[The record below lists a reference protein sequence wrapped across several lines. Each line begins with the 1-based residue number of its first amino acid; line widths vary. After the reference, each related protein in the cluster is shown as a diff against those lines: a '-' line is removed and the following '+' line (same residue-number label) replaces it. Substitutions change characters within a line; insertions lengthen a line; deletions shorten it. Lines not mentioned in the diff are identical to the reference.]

1 MSETHIHKDIG
12 KDIKWADITLA
23 FTKKELPESE
33 VEFVGEVP
41 AEVVAQYRDEAL
53 AHIASQ
59 LDLPGFRKGHV
70 PTDIALKKVGEVAL
84 LEESVEVLV
93 RDFYPALMLAH
104 HIDAVGRPNINIT
117 KLAPGEPVGLNVRT
131 AVYPIVNV
139 PADWKDIAGKTP
151 LETAALATDEEVDK
165 TIEDLRKSRATPP
178 VAPVAEGEGVVGEAA
193 NLPVDA
199 TPVLPELTDAFAKSL
214 GAFESVD
221 ELKTQI
227 KKGIGEEKERAA
239 KDVRRGKIIEQL
251 LDKTQVAVP
260 KIFVESELDK
270 IMGQMREDVARFGMS
285 YEDYLKRVNKT
296 EEAVRADFYEQGAK
310 RAKLQLVLNKLAAD
324 EKIEAE
330 QTAVDAEMKHAVEHF
345 PDANLEL
352 LKIHIETV
360 LRNELVL
367 KMLEGEIK

>member
-1 MSETHIHKDIG
+1 MTETHIHKDIA

-23 FTKKELPESE
+23 FTRKELPESE
-33 VEFVGEVP
+33 IEFVGEVP
-41 AEVVAQYRDEAL
+41 AEVVAKYRDEAL
-53 AHIASQ
+53 AHISSE
-59 LDLPGFRKGHV
+59 LELPGFRKGHV
-70 PTDIALKKVGEVAL
+70 PADIAVKKIGEIAL

-104 HIDAVGRPNINIT
+104 NIDAVGRPNISIT
-117 KLAPGEPVGLNVRT
+117 KLAPGSPVGLNIRT
-131 AVYPIVNV
+131 AVYPIVEI
-139 PADWKDIAGKTP
+139 PKEWKDIASKTP
-151 LETAALATDEEVDK
+151 LEAAAPATDEEVDK
-165 TIEDLRKSRATPP
+165 TVEDLRKSRATPP
-178 VAPVAEGEGVVGEAA
+178 QAPAVEGDTEVPAA
-193 NLPVDA
+193 
-199 TPVLPELTDAFAKSL
+199 TEPVLPELNDAFAKSL
-214 GAFESVD
+214 GAFETVE

-239 KDVRRGKIIEQL
+239 KDARRGKIIDQL
-251 LDKTQVAVP
+251 LEKTTVAVP

-285 YEDYLKRVNKT
+285 FDQYLKQVNKT
-296 EEAVRADFYEQGAK
+296 EEAIRNDFYEQGLK

-345 PDANLEL
+345 PEANLEL